1 MDILN
6 FISWI
11 RGKRKVTSV
20 DPAKTVIPLG
30 IKDGRRDDDYL
41 AVAMTVEDFAAQIA
55 PPPTPSVN
63 VYNSNGTLTASRLI
77 NCAGNDF
84 TMINSGGYNYL
95 GASFQIS
102 ASTGS
107 LSMSS
112 GGYSTGLIY
121 QFQNPIVTG
130 PLLTLGRYQG
140 TGVLLNLKFNHA
152 QNVAGFSNNRSD
164 TAFNYNGLKVDI
176 ENRVYEFGQ
185 ITGSNTTNI
194 TINDAATYPVQVS
207 GTNVATNT
215 AGAASGQFLK
225 IKVNGVD
232 YKIALLNT

>member
-11 RGKRKVTSV
+11 RGRRQVTLV
-20 DPAKTVIPLG
+20 DPAKTLIPIGL
-30 IKDGRRDDDYL
+30 KDGRRDDEYL
-41 AVAMTVEDFAAQIA
+41 AGAITVQDLAAQIA
-55 PPPTPSVN
+55 PPPVN
-63 VYNSNGTLTASRLI
+63 VYNSNGTLTGNRLI
-77 NCAGNDF
+77 NCAGNEF
-84 TMINSGGYNYL
+84 AMINSTAYAYL
-95 GASFQIS
+95 GTGFQMDLS
-102 ASTGS
+102 NGS
-107 LSMSS
+107 LSIVS
-112 GGYSTGLIY
+112 GGNSTGLIY
-121 QFQNPIVTG
+121 KLFSSVVAG

-140 TGVLLNLKFNHA
+140 SGVLLNLKFNHA

-176 ENRVYEFGQ
+176 ENRVYQFGQ

-207 GTNVATNT
+207 GTNVTANT
-215 AGAASGQFLK
+215 AGTASGEFLK

-232 YKIALLNT
+232 YKIALLNP